1 MSTAMGHADLDET
14 TRSCVTE
21 LVCQRCDVKRP
32 ITDTEAFCEA
42 CGKCFDVAYDY
53 ELAKTRLRELPM
65 SERPRNIWRLSELL
79 PIRSAHAQAEVGQI
93 SGMTPLIPAN
103 RLGERLGLRKL
114 YLKDDSTQRPSL
126 SYKDRVVS
134 SAIARALEL
143 GKTEIGCVST
153 GNVGT
158 AVASLGAKA
167 GLTPYVFYPNRLEE
181 TKARVCRA
189 LGARV
194 CQVAGNYD
202 EANRECR
209 KVAAASG
216 LEFANIT
223 LRPFYAEGA
232 KTAIFEIVEQLGWQ
246 APDHIVSATAGG
258 TLSSR
263 LHKGLVELET
273 VGLAE
278 TSATKMHI
286 AQPEGCSPIADAILA
301 GEPEIQPRKPDD
313 DRAFA
318 GNWFSRGRL
327 SGDRRRSVA
336 QRQRSYSQRRG
347 DIRGDRFARRNR
359 GNLDRARGRN
369 DDRGAEEAGR
379 VGRRGSRRDRG
390 GDHHG
395 QRAEDARRSS
405 GEALAFDGG
414 VRAGLDACGAER
426 ASARSGRSA
435 AARVADV
442 KAPARAHA

>member
-1 MSTAMGHADLDET
+1 MSTATGRVENDET

-21 LVCQRCDVKRP
+21 LVCHRCDVRRP
-32 ITDTEAFCEA
+32 ITDTEAFCPE
-42 CGKCFDVAYDY
+42 CGKCFDIAYDY
-53 ELAKTRLRELPM
+53 ELAKARLGELAM
-65 SERPRNIWRLSELL
+65 GERPRNIWRLSELL
-79 PIRSAHAQAEVGQI
+79 PIRSARAQAEVGQV

-103 RLGERLGLRKL
+103 RLGGRLGLRKL

-158 AVASLGAKA
+158 AVAALAAKA
-167 GLTPYVFYPNRLEE
+167 GVTPYVFYPNRLEQ
-181 TKARVCRA
+181 TKAKACRA

-202 EANRECR
+202 EANRECK

-232 KTAIFEIVEQLGWQ
+232 KTTVFEIVEQLGWR

-273 VGLAE
+273 VGLAQ
-278 TSATKMHI
+278 TASTKMHI
-286 AQPEGCSPIADAILA
+286 AQPAGCSPIASAIEAGDEEIHPCTPETAAHSLAIGSPGDGYLVIDAVLSRKGSA
-301 GEPEIQPRKPDD
+301 GTANDEEI
-313 DRAFA
+313 FA
-318 GNWFSRGRL
+318 GIDL
-327 SGDRRRSVA
+327 
-336 QRQRSYSQRRG
+336 
-347 DIRGDRFARRNR
+347 
-359 GNLDRARGRN
+359 L
-369 DDRGAEEAGR
+369 AETEGILTEPAGGTTIA
-379 VGRRGSRRDRG
+379 VLKKLV
-390 GDHHG
+390 
-395 QRAEDARRSS
+395 ES
-405 GEALAFDGG
+405 GELDPDATVVAIITGNGLKTLDDHPEKPWPQTECEAESMLAVLSDLQGQ
-414 VRAGLDACGAER
+414 A
-426 ASARSGRSA
+426 ASARQPLP
-435 AARVADV
+435 V
-442 KAPARAHA
+442 